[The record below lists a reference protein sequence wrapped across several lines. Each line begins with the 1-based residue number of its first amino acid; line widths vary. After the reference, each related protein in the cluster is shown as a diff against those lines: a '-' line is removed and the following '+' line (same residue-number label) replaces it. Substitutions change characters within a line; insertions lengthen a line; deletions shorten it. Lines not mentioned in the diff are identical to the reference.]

1 MFYAFQLFEIISKDK
16 TIASYSFKYIY
27 RDECVLLQR
36 DRRCIY
42 HGSQDY
48 GFYYFISDI
57 VEKKRRE
64 RERKFARR
72 IMNRAKNKPSESL
85 ATWHECC
92 VSWLK

>member
-64 RERKFARR
+64 RERG
-72 IMNRAKNKPSESL
+72 NSQGEL
-85 ATWHECC
+85 
-92 VSWLK
+92 